1 MSPSYDCAS
10 SGLLCAED
18 NDSILGFGD
27 EEQQR
32 GDRPSRVS
40 EPERCDFYAD
50 FPLQSDECLSW
61 LVERE
66 QKHLPRED
74 YGKRL
79 RSGDLDLSFRRD
91 AIDWMRKVGFSYY
104 FSFYCS

>member
-18 NDSILGFGD
+18 NNSILGFGD
-27 EEQQR
+27 EEEQR

-40 EPERCDFYAD
+40 EPERCDFYVD
-50 FPLQSDECLSW
+50 LPLQSDECLSL

-74 YGKRL
+74 YGERL
-79 RSGDLDLSFRRD
+79 RSGDLHLAFRRD
-91 AIDWMRKVGFSYY
+91 AIDWMWKAGFSYY